1 MGDSAG
7 RRGATLIL
15 QHVHRAGQPR
25 VDLGDDEPLYIA
37 NIQNGPPDR
46 RRVSIRWF
54 AGAILTGVFASTLI
68 GGALQAAV
76 DPDQLEVVRPAL
88 ALAHAATG
96 RAASV
101 GSSKADRIRP
111 QAESEVLRR
120 VIPVSTVTRLEDRD
134 LIKVRPF
141 AHVRTALAAPV
152 EQTIAEAVPDFDP
165 LRVFSDGD
173 APLELV
179 SSDSIYSAAVDGEL
193 AIQVRDIPAAGL
205 AYDEDVVLSDAE
217 AQHAVMVAA
226 PFLAEGA
233 VEVASMPYADPARFE
248 VASADAGYLPSLAVA
263 IVPENVSFVTKTDD
277 QSPQDGIGEE
287 VVTVA
292 GGDSLIEL
300 LADRGATEAEARQIQ
315 SALVA
320 NFSFDFR
327 AGQTLR
333 VGLDQDDDARVRPIR
348 VSLYA
353 EDKHLATV
361 ALADSGIYVPAAAP
375 QVPEPQVADDATAV
389 RSTGAVNVFA
399 GIWRAGLSVGIPA
412 PLVETL
418 VRIVA
423 FEVDLQRRVSPQ
435 DALEV
440 VYSMAEDGEAAEVLF
455 ASLAVGGTTHRFYRF
470 RAPDDGS
477 VDYYDP
483 DGKSAN
489 KFLIRKPVANGRFRS
504 AFGMRR
510 HPILGRH
517 RLHTGVDWSAP
528 RGTPIMAAGNGTV
541 THAGRRAGYGH
552 HIEIRH
558 ANGYVTTYSHM
569 TGYAKGIEAGAK
581 VRQGQV
587 IGYVGSTGL
596 STGPHLHYEVLV
608 NKRYVDPM
616 KIRLPHG
623 RTLQGA
629 ELAAFERERRRIDA
643 LLEPDGRTR
652 TASAAR

>member
-1 MGDSAG
+1 MGDSA
-7 RRGATLIL
+7 RRQGAPLIL
-15 QHVHRAGQPR
+15 QHVHRAGRTR

-46 RRVSIRWF
+46 RRVSMRWL
-54 AGAILTGVFASTLI
+54 AGAVLTGIFASTLI
-68 GGALQAAV
+68 GGALQAAIG
-76 DPDQLEVVRPAL
+76 PNEPEVVRPAL
-88 ALAHAATG
+88 ALARAATG
-96 RAASV
+96 IAVAT
-101 GSSKADRIRP
+101 GSKSDRLRP

-141 AHVRTALAAPV
+141 AHVRTALARPV
-152 EQTIAEAVPDFDP
+152 EPEIAEAVPQFDP

-193 AIQVRDIPAAGL
+193 AIRVSDIPAGL
-205 AYDEDVVLSDAE
+205 DYDDAVTLSDEEAE
-217 AQHAVMVAA
+217 RAVRIAA

-233 VEVASMPYADPARFE
+233 VELASMPYVDPARFD
-248 VASADAGYLPSLAVA
+248 VASADARYLPSLAVA
-263 IVPENVSFVTKTDD
+263 IVPENVSVVTKTDTLP
-277 QSPQDGIGEE
+277 PQEAIGEE

-292 GGDSLIEL
+292 TGDSLIEL
-300 LADRGATEAEARQIQ
+300 LMDRGATEAEARQVQ

-333 VGLDQDDDARVRPIR
+333 LDLDQDEDGRMRPIR

-353 EDKHLATV
+353 EQKHLATV
-361 ALADSGIYVPAAAP
+361 ALADSGVYVAAA
-375 QVPEPQVADDATAV
+375 EPQSAEPELAEEATALV
-389 RSTGAVNVFA
+389 RSTAGLSIFS
-399 GIWRAGLSVGIPA
+399 GIWRAGLAAGIPA
-412 PLVETL
+412 PLLETM

-440 VYSMAEDGEAAEVLF
+440 VYSMDEEGEAAEVLY
-455 ASLAVGGTTHRFYRF
+455 ASLAVGGTTNRFYRF
-470 RAPDDGS
+470 RTPDDGV

-483 DGKSAN
+483 EGKSAN
-489 KFLIRKPVANGRFRS
+489 KFLIRKPVASGRFRS

-517 RLHTGVDWSAP
+517 RMHTGVDWSAP

-541 THAGRRAGYGH
+541 THSGRKAGYGNH
-552 HIEIRH
+552 VEIRH

-569 TGYAKGIEAGAK
+569 SGYAKGLQVGAK
-581 VRQGQV
+581 VRQGQI

-608 NKRYVDPM
+608 NKRFVDPM
-616 KIRLPHG
+616 KIRLPRG
-623 RTLQGA
+623 RTLQGV
-629 ELAAFERERRRIDA
+629 ELAAFERERERIEA

-652 TASAAR
+652 TAAASR

>member
-1 MGDSAG
+1 
-7 RRGATLIL
+7 LIL

-68 GGALQAAV
+68 GGALQAAIG
-76 DPDQLEVVRPAL
+76 PDQLDVVRPAL
-88 ALAHAATG
+88 ALARAATG
-96 RAASV
+96 HAAAV

-141 AHVRTALAAPV
+141 AHVRTALARPV
-152 EQTIAEAVPDFDP
+152 EQMIAEAVPDFDP

-179 SSDSIYSAAVDGEL
+179 SSDAIYSAAADGEL
-193 AIQVRDIPAAGL
+193 AIQVSDIPAAGL
-205 AYDEDVVLSDAE
+205 AYDEGVVLSDAE
-217 AQHAVMVAA
+217 AQRAVVIAA

-233 VEVASMPYADPARFE
+233 VELASMPYADPARFD
-248 VASADAGYLPSLAVA
+248 VASAEAGYLPSLAVA
-263 IVPENVSFVTKTDD
+263 IVPENVSFVTRTNDP
-277 QSPQDGIGEE
+277 SPQDGIGEE

-300 LADRGATEAEARQIQ
+300 LTDRGATEAEARQIQ

-333 VGLDQDDDARVRPIR
+333 LGLEQDDDARVRPIR
-348 VSLYA
+348 VGLYA
-353 EDKHLATV
+353 EEKHLATV
-361 ALADSGIYVPAAAP
+361 ALADSGVYVPAAEP
-375 QVPEPQVADDATAV
+375 QVPEAELVEDATASV

-418 VRIVA
+418 VRIIA
-423 FEVDLQRRVSPQ
+423 FEVDLQSRAGPN
-435 DALEV
+435 DNLEV
-440 VYSMAEDGEAAEVLF
+440 VYSMDEEGEVAEVLF

-470 RAPDDGS
+470 RTPEDGM
-477 VDYYDP
+477 VDYYDHE
-483 DGKSAN
+483 GKSAN
-489 KFLIRKPVANGRFRS
+489 KFLMRKPVASGRFRS

-517 RLHTGVDWSAP
+517 RMHTGVDWSAP
-528 RGTPIMAAGNGTV
+528 RGTPIMASGHGTV

-569 TGYAKGIEAGAK
+569 SGYAKGIEAGAK

-616 KIRLPHG
+616 KIRLPRG

-652 TASAAR
+652 TASAVR